1 MNNFFKEKVNQSS
14 FILKVNPAFKI
25 LLVIIFSFSI
35 FFAPNETTLIIILLS
50 TILFSIFAKVKLN
63 VYWNTLKFVLVSLPF
78 LLLINLFVIRTG
90 SKIEIWNISFYID
103 SISLT
108 IEILTRF
115 FIVFFFSSIMLLSS
129 PEHEISD
136 GIKIL
141 ISPLGKIKVP
151 VDDVSVVISIGIR
164 YIPILINDFNTIIK
178 AQASRGLDFKVVGL
192 IKKIKILFNTLNPLF
207 INSFIRANQMS
218 YAMMNRDYESKTKKS
233 MYIKYE
239 TSYLDYFNLL
249 FVLIILSFSIFMIF
263 DQGNILKLVFDVG
276 YYF

>member
-1 MNNFFKEKVNQSS
+1 MNNIFKEKVNQSS
-14 FILKVNPAFKI
+14 FILKINPAFKI
-25 LLVIIFSFSI
+25 LFAVIFSFSI
-35 FFAPNETTLIIILLS
+35 FFAPNETTLIIILLI
-50 TILFSIFAKVKLN
+50 TILFSVFAKVKLN

-90 SKIEIWNISFYID
+90 NKIEIWNISFYLD

-141 ISPLGKIKVP
+141 ISPLRKIKVP

-178 AQASRGLDFKVVGL
+178 AQASRGLDFRVVGL
-192 IKKIKILFNTLNPLF
+192 IKKTKILFNTLNPLF

-233 MYIKYE
+233 MYVKYK

-249 FVLIILSFSIFMIF
+249 FVLTILSFSIFMIF
-263 DQGNILKLVFDVG
+263 DQGNILKLVFDIG